1 MKVPEQY
8 AQTFDFY
15 VKKGFASRVG
25 FGERPALLVIDL
37 IRGFTDERCPLA
49 SDLSPQL
56 EATRA
61 LLAAARDKGV
71 PVLFTTVS
79 YDPELQEAGLWV
91 RKIPSTSYLVE
102 GSPWVELDERLERRP
117 GESLVVKKYASAFF
131 GTDLVARLVS
141 RGVDTLLLAGCTTS
155 GCVRASAV
163 DACSLGFHTV
173 VVQEAVGDRAELP
186 HLASL
191 FDIDAK
197 YGDVVE
203 LAEALEYLHRRPV
216 ARAAPAEA
224 VTRGPEGPAR
234 YSAGGL

>member
-1 MKVPEQY
+1 MKIPEQY
-8 AQTFDFY
+8 ADTFDFY

-25 FGERPALLVIDL
+25 FGLRPAVLVIDL
-37 IRGFTDERCPLA
+37 IRGFTDEQCPLA
-49 SDLSPQL
+49 SDLTAQL
-56 EATRA
+56 DATTQ
-61 LLAAARDKGV
+61 LLTAAREHDV

-79 YDPELQEAGLWV
+79 YDPELQEAGLWI
-91 RKIPSTSYLVE
+91 RKIPSTSFLVE
-102 GSPWVELDERLERRP
+102 GSPWVELDERLDRRP

-141 RGVDTLLLAGCTTS
+141 RGIDTLLLVGCTTS

-163 DACSLGFHTV
+163 DACSLGFHTI

-197 YGDVVE
+197 YGDVVQLE
-203 LAEALEYLHRRPV
+203 EALDYLRQIQPD
-216 ARAAPAEA
+216 ARTNKA
-224 VTRGPEGPAR
+224 TR
-234 YSAGGL
+234 